1 LTTDHEQKSSNKT
14 YLENNNVMDVKRE
27 KKVPQAKETTMNHIY
42 LVSISGFTFLMN
54 DINEDGGTPGFDEA
68 ACFTLTL
75 SEPSDLL
82 ALCSASNIVFEVDEF
97 CTSIGKI

>member
-1 LTTDHEQKSSNKT
+1 MLW
-14 YLENNNVMDVKRE
+14 MFKRK
-27 KKVPQAKETTMNHIY
+27 KKVPQVKICTISSIPKKEATMNHRY

-82 ALCSASNIVFEVDEF
+82 ALCSASNIFFEADEF
-97 CTSIGKI
+97 CTSIGQI

>member
-1 LTTDHEQKSSNKT
+1 LTTDHEQKSSNKA
-14 YLENNNVMDVKRE
+14 YWEKNNVMGVQEK
-27 KKVPQAKETTMNHIY
+27 KKVPQVKEATMNHIY

-82 ALCSASNIVFEVDEF
+82 ALCSASNIFFEADEF
-97 CTSIGKI
+97 CTSIG

>member
-1 LTTDHEQKSSNKT
+1 MLWV
-14 YLENNNVMDVKRE
+14 YKRK
-27 KKVPQAKETTMNHIY
+27 KKVPQVKEATMNHIY

-82 ALCSASNIVFEVDEF
+82 ALCSASNIFFDADEF
-97 CTSIGKI
+97 CTSIG

>member
-1 LTTDHEQKSSNKT
+1 MKKCYECSRETKCPSNT
-14 YLENNNVMDVKRE
+14 CLDGGT
-27 KKVPQAKETTMNHIY
+27 A
-42 LVSISGFTFLMN
+42 TFLMN

-82 ALCSASNIVFEVDEF
+82 ALCSASNNSFEDDEF
-97 CTSIGKI
+97 CTCREKK

>member
-1 LTTDHEQKSSNKT
+1 
-14 YLENNNVMDVKRE
+14 
-27 KKVPQAKETTMNHIY
+27 
-42 LVSISGFTFLMN
+42 MN

-82 ALCSASNIVFEVDEF
+82 ALCSASNNSFEDDEF
-97 CTSIGKI
+97 CTCREKK